1 MIGIDPGEFHRV
13 RGHYAT
19 GVAIVTAADP
29 AGGSVGVTVN
39 SFTFTS
45 VSLAPELVL
54 FSLART
60 LRSLPAFLD
69 AKHYGIN
76 ILTAKQREL
85 SARFATG
92 VADKWSNIAV
102 GTGEHGVP
110 LIDEALASLECK
122 RHSIVEGGDHL
133 VFICRIVDLGAR
145 SDNEPL
151 LYFRGNYWR
160 RPEIM
165 PDAKSERQFYPSR

>member
-1 MIGIDPGEFHRV
+1 MIDIDPKEFRRV
-13 RGHYAT
+13 LGHYAT
-19 GVAIVTAADP
+19 GVAIVTAADT
-29 AGGSVGVTVN
+29 AGGHVGVTVN
-39 SFTFTS
+39 SFTS

-60 LRSLPAFLD
+60 LRSLPAFRD

-76 ILTAKQREL
+76 ILTARQRAL
-85 SARFATG
+85 CARFATG
-92 VADKWSNIAV
+92 GADKWSNTAIRR
-102 GTGEHGVP
+102 GEHGVP
-110 LIDEALASLECK
+110 LIDEALASLECE

-133 VFICRIVDLGAR
+133 VFICRVVDLAVG

-160 RPEIM
+160 PAEIM
-165 PDAKSERQFYPSR
+165 TDAKPERQSYPTR

>member
-1 MIGIDPGEFHRV
+1 MIGIDPKEFRRV
-13 RGHYAT
+13 LGHYAT

-39 SFTFTS
+39 SFTS

-92 VADKWSNIAV
+92 GADKWSNIAV
-102 GTGEHGVP
+102 RMGEHGVP
-110 LIDEALASLECK
+110 LIDEALASLECE

-133 VFICRIVDLGAR
+133 VFICRVVDLGAR

-160 RPEIM
+160 PVEITPE
-165 PDAKSERQFYPSR
+165 AKPERQFNSSR